1 MRRIRLVLTAVVL
14 GALCLVATD
23 VQADSVATGERS
35 HGGVTIEPAYN
46 DADGS
51 IVYLQTPNRL
61 APLAP
66 TNTINGVNQ
75 HATAP
80 LYIVVYP
87 SGTPGVFNCMG
98 DPGNCPD
105 HDGAIA
111 GLATSFEKGV
121 YGSNPALVPGHDHLV
136 GGHGSGN
143 FNAPWHVYVELFT
156 STSAVTHITTL
167 AELQKA
173 WDSHSLLEID
183 TGITFLCSIVSVNS
197 YLSGTPVG

>member
-1 MRRIRLVLTAVVL
+1 MRRFRFS
-14 GALCLVATD
+14 LVATVVAGVCLIAGD
-23 VQADSVATGERS
+23 AQAEAVPSGERS
-35 HGGVTIEPAYN
+35 HGNVTIEPAYN
-46 DADGS
+46 DVDGS
-51 IVYLQTPNRL
+51 FVYLQTPNQL

-66 TNTINGVNQ
+66 TNVINNVNQ
-75 HATAP
+75 HAAAP

-87 SGTPGVFNCMG
+87 AGTPGVFNCMG

-156 STSAVTHITTL
+156 SASAVTHITTL
-167 AELQKA
+167 AGLQKA

-183 TGITFLCSIVSVNS
+183 TGITFLCPIVSASS
-197 YLSGTPVG
+197 YLNGTPVG